1 MAMKLSLYIALC
13 VSLVFYSVATVEN
26 PRLEILGE
34 GEFAIYSRED
44 VRSPLVVRRVASG
57 IGFIYYTDS
66 GSAAELRAKFDNI
79 DGESIVVSG
88 KSARQVLG
96 VLGYREVSSGGGVW
110 YGYSPR
116 GRDFISVEG
125 QRVNLQVVERN
136 GTTVVG
142 WPVILGVF

>member
-1 MAMKLSLYIALC
+1 LIYFSIAT
-13 VSLVFYSVATVEN
+13 AQN
-26 PRLEILGE
+26 PRLEVLGS

-44 VRSPLVVRRVASG
+44 VRSPLVNRRVVSG

-66 GSAAELRAKFDNI
+66 VNAATLRTKFNSI
-79 DGESIVVSG
+79 DGESIVISG
-88 KSARQVLG
+88 KSAREVFRK
-96 VLGYREVSSGGGVW
+96 LGYREISPG

-116 GRDFISVEG
+116 GRDFIKVDG
-125 QRVNLQVVERN
+125 QRINLQVVERN